1 MGIYLSN
8 KAANIQVEKLLKKEK
23 KLGTVK
29 FLWTIFF
36 YQAVHMFM
44 FAVNLNGLTCKFLR
58 FDTLWELVITS
69 GH

>member
-8 KAANIQVEKLLKKEK
+8 KAANIQVEKLLKKEIRHCK
-23 KLGTVK
+23 I
-29 FLWTIFF
+29 FMNHFFF
-36 YQAVHMFM
+36 YQAVHVFM

-58 FDTLWELVITS
+58 FDTLWELATTR